1 MSQCID
7 LFPWDKRAEKGLD
20 NDSRDLRMFCK
31 GNAGNS
37 SGSKV
42 YSGQT
47 NPNVLKPLSSDSDTC
62 LHGYLSGISGSNALD
77 VRRACGY
84 SLYLNV
90 WER

>member
-20 NDSRDLRMFCK
+20 NDSRDLRMFWK

-62 LHGYLSGISGSNALD
+62 LHGIRREFPAAMRWLSAEHADI
-77 VRRACGY
+77 RY
-84 SLYLNV
+84 I
-90 WER
+90 